1 MSKDKNKRTSVGPE
15 LVRRFE
21 KFVADLDQTDDL
33 AKRFTCRTVRLN
45 VRPAALSPAA
55 VKQTRRA
62 LRASQTIFAEFLGVS
77 PATVRDWEQ
86 GAKPPGGAACRL
98 MDEIRRN
105 PAYFLGRLKE
115 LSQPVG
121 TG

>member
-1 MSKDKNKRTSVGPE
+1 MAKRKTKSRSLGPE
-15 LVRRFE
+15 LVRRFDR
-21 KFVADLDQTDDL
+21 FVTQLDQTDDL
-33 AKRFTCRTVRLN
+33 KKRFTCRTVRLN
-45 VRPAALSPAA
+45 VRPATLSPQA

-98 MDEIRRN
+98 MDEIRQN
-105 PAYFLGRLKE
+105 PKYFLGRLKQ
-115 LSQPVG
+115 LSRPVG
-121 TG
+121 TS

>member
-1 MSKDKNKRTSVGPE
+1 MAKSKTKSIGPE
-15 LVRRFE
+15 LVRRFK
-21 KFVADLDQTDDL
+21 KFVDELNQTNDL

-45 VRPAALSPAA
+45 MPPISFTPRA
-55 VKQTRRA
+55 VKQTRLA
-62 LRASQTIFAEFLGVS
+62 LKASQTIFAEFLGVS

-105 PAYFLGRLKE
+105 PEYFLSRLKE
-115 LSQPVG
+115 LSRPVAAG
-121 TG
+121 GV

>member
-1 MSKDKNKRTSVGPE
+1 MSKRKKKSTSVGAE

-21 KFVADLDQTDDL
+21 KFVGELPHTDDL

-45 VRPAALSPAA
+45 VRPAALSPQA

-77 PATVRDWEQ
+77 PAAVRDWEQ

-105 PAYFLGRLKE
+105 PQYFLTRLKE
-115 LSQPVG
+115 LSRPISAG
-121 TG
+121 

>member
-1 MSKDKNKRTSVGPE
+1 MAKHRKKSASLGPE

-21 KFVADLDQTDDL
+21 RFGSQLNQTDDMK
-33 AKRFTCRTVRLN
+33 KRFTCRTIRLN
-45 VRPAALSPAA
+45 VRPATLSPQA

-98 MDEIRRN
+98 MDEIRQN
-105 PAYFLGRLKE
+105 PEYFLGRLKE
-115 LSQPVG
+115 LSRPVAAG
-121 TG
+121 